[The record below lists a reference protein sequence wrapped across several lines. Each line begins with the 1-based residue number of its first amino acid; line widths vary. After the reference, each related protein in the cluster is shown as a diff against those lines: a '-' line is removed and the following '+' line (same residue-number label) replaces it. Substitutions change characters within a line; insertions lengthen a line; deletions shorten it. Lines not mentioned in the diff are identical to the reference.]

1 MSETTTEKTLANLQ
15 AGDKVVLREG
25 YVHCNRKVVE
35 VKRVTDKQ
43 IVIGVRNETNEWK
56 FRKDNGAQ
64 IGAMQYSTPRR
75 LLVATNEL
83 LAEVAAEH
91 RLAMITEFRFRL
103 RKEQKELIDEVYEFL
118 TSKKLL

>member
-1 MSETTTEKTLANLQ
+1 MSETTTKITLADLQ
-15 AGDKVVLREG
+15 AGDMVILREG
-25 YVHCNRKVVE
+25 YVHAVRSVVK

-64 IGAMQYSTPRR
+64 IGAHEYSSPRR
-75 LLVATNEL
+75 LLIATNEL

-91 RLAMITEFRFRL
+91 KLATLAEFRFRL
-103 RKEQKELIDEVYEFL
+103 RKEQKELINEVFDFL
-118 TSKKLL
+118 ESKKLL